1 MAADWIT
8 QGLAQT
14 GLVEMVP
21 LPLAKTTSDGLEN
34 TNLIHEL
41 ATKTGAGTVVT
52 GAYYLQERKLQFHVQ
67 ITDSLAQVL
76 NKFRGQL
83 VPYERYNLDW
93 LQAHFRCD
101 RIGELNAAREAA
113 RLVPGSAMYLAWGGN
128 LIALNRPQEAI
139 DA

>member
-52 GAYYLQERKLQFHVQ
+52 GAYYLQERKL
-67 ITDSLAQVL
+67 
-76 NKFRGQL
+76 
-83 VPYERYNLDW
+83 
-93 LQAHFRCD
+93 
-101 RIGELNAAREAA
+101 
-113 RLVPGSAMYLAWGGN
+113 
-128 LIALNRPQEAI
+128 
-139 DA
+139 